1 MGDWFE
7 KAFYVVSMLLS
18 GLAFGLVLAF
28 IITTSEDTDPNE

>member
-1 MGDWFE
+1 MNDWFE

-28 IITTSEDTDPNE
+28 IITTSDDNDPNE